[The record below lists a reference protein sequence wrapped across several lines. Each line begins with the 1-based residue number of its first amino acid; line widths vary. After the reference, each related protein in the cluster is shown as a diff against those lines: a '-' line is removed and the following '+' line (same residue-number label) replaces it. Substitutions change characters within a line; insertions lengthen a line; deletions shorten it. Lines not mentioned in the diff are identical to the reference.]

1 MKIIKEETSFMRD
14 NVPALDVET
23 TAVVDPT
30 YKKAVDDREK
40 IRKHLEDT
48 LKDKEVRKE
57 PILGT
62 KEDKLN
68 LEESLF
74 EDINSRRITED
85 ISNDRAKAIL
95 DDLINNLCEVDGVRT
110 TIKNLIDLGV
120 ERNELVAMKFDKDE
134 VEDVFDSLDESIK
147 KEKKLKEAMIEIDD
161 DDLLDLL
168 SKELD
173 GWKPEPDVKDLY
185 MKMYENQIDQGVFS
199 GGKFNASEIVD
210 NDWVNWTDVISDG
223 DDHFEDCLKSYEEGD
238 YEVKSNGDY
247 FGYIEAVDNESDPK
261 MFLIRY

>member
-40 IRKHLEDT
+40 IKKHLEDT

-74 EDINSRRITED
+74 EDYV
-85 ISNDRAKAIL
+85 KP
-95 DDLINNLCEVDGVRT
+95 
-110 TIKNLIDLGV
+110 
-120 ERNELVAMKFDKDE
+120 ER
-134 VEDVFDSLDESIK
+134 
-147 KEKKLKEAMIEIDD
+147 LKEAMIEVDD
-161 DDLLDLL
+161 DDLLDMLMDRL
-168 SKELD
+168 KKYWD
-173 GWKPEPDVKDLY
+173 PDQEVCDLY
-185 MKMYENQIDQGVFS
+185 EKMYKNYLDNGTFEGIN
-199 GGKFNASEIVD
+199 FNVSEIVD
-210 NDWVNWTDVISDG
+210 NDWVNYCDVIESD
-223 DDHFEDCLKSYEEGD
+223 DENFEKIVELYKEGNYDISEETN
-238 YEVKSNGDY
+238 YSS
-247 FGYIEAVDNESDPK
+247 IEAVDDEENPT
-261 MFLIRY
+261 LILVRH